1 MSELMWE
8 ENKDAV
14 PEDAEGS
21 GNTLPVDALECAF
34 GVEKPG

>member
-14 PEDAEGS
+14 PEDAKRC
-21 GNTLPVDALECAF
+21 GNALPVDAPELAC
-34 GVEKPG
+34 GVGNPG